1 MPLTCISIQFYKDQQ
16 TQLDHKEVFFLK
28 QFIILFII
36 YLFLH
41 RSFYVALSVLNYTS
55 CWMSR

>member
-1 MPLTCISIQFYKDQQ
+1 MPLTCISIQFYKNAR

-36 YLFLH
+36 YLFIH
-41 RSFYVALSVLNYTS
+41 RSFYVALLVLNYTS